1 MQIRPPEQKGPDQNR
16 PDQNRPN
23 PGMPGSRLGII
34 QLVTTSLQSLWVCRD
49 DALRL
54 GVVPMI
60 IYFAAMFYGR
70 PAALAVMDALQGG
83 SAGLARSVGGDLLLS
98 GLVAVCSFALLAVNW
113 LRFLLLGPQKAAG
126 LGLHLTRAHLQY
138 LLGVIALGF
147 AALLGLSLLSLPIQ
161 FLPPLL
167 ARIGLWVAAL
177 VVGLTA
183 IRLSLALVAIAI
195 SQPVGL
201 RQAWEAS
208 RGQGFVLLIAF
219 LLAQIPF
226 MLAVMVIGV
235 IAGVTGLADA
245 APYTLLLL
253 GCICQIGATMTQTG
267 ILAAAYRRLI
277 GVRA

>member
-1 MQIRPPEQKGPDQNR
+1 MTDPVQMRPPEQKGPE
-16 PDQNRPN
+16 QNRPN
-23 PGMPGSRLGII
+23 PGMPGNRLGII
-34 QLVTTSLQSLWVCRD
+34 QLVITSLQSLWVCRD

-60 IYFAAMFYGR
+60 IYFAAMLYGR
-70 PAALAVMDALQGG
+70 PAALAVMSALEGG
-83 SAGLARSVGGDLLLS
+83 SVDLARSAGGDLLLS
-98 GLVAVCSFALLAVNW
+98 GLVAICSFALLAVNW

-177 VVGLTA
+177 IVGLTA

-195 SQPVGL
+195 NQPIGL
-201 RQAWEAS
+201 RQVWEAS

-235 IAGVTGLADA
+235 IAGITGFANA

-253 GCICQIGATMTQTG
+253 GCICQIAAAMTQTG
-267 ILAAAYRRLI
+267 ILATAYRRLI

>member
-1 MQIRPPEQKGPDQNR
+1 MQMRQH
-16 PDQNRPN
+16 DQNRPN

-34 QLVTTSLQSLWVCRD
+34 QLVITSLQSLWLCRD

-54 GVVPMI
+54 GVVPMV
-60 IYFAAMFYGR
+60 IYFAAMLYGR
-70 PAALAVMDALQGG
+70 PAAIAVMDALENG
-83 SAGLARSVGGDLLLS
+83 STELARSVGGDLLLS
-98 GLVAVCSFALLAVNW
+98 GLISVFSFALLAVNW

-126 LGLHLTRAHLQY
+126 LGLHLNRAHLHF

-147 AALLGLSLLSLPIQ
+147 ASLLGLSLLSLPIQ
-161 FLPPLL
+161 FLPALL
-167 ARIGLWVAAL
+167 ARIGIWVVAL
-177 VVGLTA
+177 LVGLTA
-183 IRLSLALVAIAI
+183 IRLSLALVAVAI

-226 MLAVMVIGV
+226 MLVVMLIGIV
-235 IAGVTGLADA
+235 AGVTGLADA

-253 GCICQIGATMTQTG
+253 GCVCQIAATMTQAG
-267 ILAAAYRRLI
+267 VLAAAYRRLI